1 MFGPFE
7 RYIRATQPLDWEPI
21 LWFLAVLFFS
31 AFMGVLCLGLSIAVS
46 LKWGNFVGREGI
58 SC

>member
-21 LWFLAVLFFS
+21 LWFLAVFVFLLLSWLFS
-31 AFMGVLCLGLSIAVS
+31 VWVYQKQDL
-46 LKWGNFVGREGI
+46 
-58 SC
+58 